1 MIQSPQSVDDQL
13 HYQVAIVLLHSK
25 EVLAEG
31 DVHSRRLPTI
41 AIPRWS
47 RVAEQITTTIKRRWN
62 LQTVVVDSLA
72 PSDDAP
78 GLAVLEARSCDES
91 ATGTS
96 LQPSH
101 PDLICIEARG
111 RNLLQEIFTETD
123 KCRNPLLRLGWI
135 DEAQRW
141 LQSNIRDREIQFT
154 GDIRQ
159 LNAGAGFA
167 LIRLGVSD
175 GPAYWIKAAGAPNR
189 HEAAIAEILSKCSPT
204 SLPPL
209 VAVHHTWNAWAMEEV
224 GSALTDSVD
233 AETIS
238 LVSLSLARLQQQTI
252 NHKKTFLDCGCGDQR
267 IETLRRYLPEFLDG
281 AARLI
286 SDTALQDFGHDITT
300 ILPRMEHTLHIALE
314 EMGQLGI
321 PDTINN
327 NDMKLANILFDGRRC
342 AFIDWCHAYW
352 GNPFLTFQ
360 HMHIYL
366 SRRLSALSRPFQEA
380 YANAWTAHLSE
391 SQIEGALALAP
402 IVAPYAYLCA
412 WGSTPLV
419 SLAAA
424 PNTRKVFVNIMRRV
438 LAASEQLSRKER
450 QAYV

>member
-1 MIQSPQSVDDQL
+1 MIQSPQSVEDQL
-13 HYQVAIVLLHSK
+13 HYRVAIVLPHSR
-25 EVLAEG
+25 EILAEG
-31 DVHSRRLPTI
+31 DGDSRRLPTI

-47 RVAEQITTTIKRRWN
+47 RVAEQVTTAIKHRWN
-62 LQTVVVDSLA
+62 LQTIMVDSLA
-72 PSDDAP
+72 HSDDAP
-78 GLAVLEARSCDES
+78 GLAVLEARSCDELDR
-91 ATGTS
+91 GTS
-96 LQPSH
+96 LRPSH

-111 RNLLQEIFTETD
+111 RKLLREVITETGKD
-123 KCRNPLLRLGWI
+123 RNPLLRLGWI

-141 LQSNIRDREIQFT
+141 LQSNVRDREIQFA

-167 LIRLGVSD
+167 LIRLGASD
-175 GPAYWIKAAGAPNR
+175 GSAYWIKAVGPPNS
-189 HEAAIAEILSKCSPT
+189 HEAPITEMLSKCSPA

-209 VAVHHTWNAWAMEEV
+209 VAVHPTWNAWAMEEV

-238 LVSLSLARLQQQTI
+238 LVSLSLARLQHQTI
-252 NHKKTFLDCGCGDQR
+252 SHTKAFLDCGCGDQR
-267 IETLRRYLPEFLDG
+267 IETLRRYLPEFLDSV
-281 AARLI
+281 AMLI
-286 SDTALQDFGHDITT
+286 SDTALEDSGPDVAT
-300 ILPRMEHTLHIALE
+300 ILPRMEHALRIALD

-360 HMHIYL
+360 HVHIYL
-366 SRRLSALSRPFQEA
+366 SRRLPALARPFQEA
-380 YANAWTAHLSE
+380 YAKAWAARLSE
-391 SQIEGALALAP
+391 SQVEGALALAP

-412 WGSTPLV
+412 WGPASLV
-419 SLAAA
+419 SCASDPSARKVLLNIVRRILAAGRHL
-424 PNTRKVFVNIMRRV
+424 NG
-438 LAASEQLSRKER
+438 KER
-450 QAYV
+450 QVYV